1 LSSFVGNMRLQG
13 YSDVSFGTPLQEKL
27 PEGGLQ
33 ASKYSFQI
41 ADLHLFFTSRLSPE
55 WSFLSELLIT
65 SDFSNEFA
73 SELDRLLIQYS
84 PNKHLRVGFGKF
96 NTGIGYY
103 PDEFHRAKFFQ
114 VASGRPIMFSD
125 EDNGGI
131 LPLHQIGITAQG
143 AIPSGSF
150 GLHYLGEVS
159 NGRSY
164 REGSAEIQNWADSNN
179 LKAVNVGLFARPD
192 FVQGLEV
199 GFSVYRDT
207 LDPVAG
213 DVRETVTAAHAVFVR
228 PNFEWLNEVLVLKH
242 VTDATE
248 ATATTKSF
256 YSQVSKRFGTV
267 RPYFRWDYQD
277 VPDNDPVFTIGDTV
291 HPEGLRKVASVGVH
305 FGIGNFAVL
314 KTQYDRALQY
324 GEWANG
330 AHAQLAFA
338 F

>member
-1 LSSFVGNMRLQG
+1 M
-13 YSDVSFGTPLQEKL
+13 
-27 PEGGLQ
+27 
-33 ASKYSFQI
+33 
-41 ADLHLFFTSRLSPE
+41 
-55 WSFLSELLIT
+55 
-65 SDFSNEFA
+65 
-73 SELDRLLIQYS
+73 DRLLIQYS

-131 LPLHQIGITAQG
+131 LPLHQVGVTAQG
-143 AIPSGSF
+143 AIPSGAL
-150 GLHYLGEVS
+150 GLHYIGEVS

-164 REGSAEIQNWADSNN
+164 HEGSAEIQNWADSNN

-192 FVQGLEV
+192 IAPGLEL

-207 LDPVAG
+207 LDPPDG
-213 DVRETVTAAHAVFVR
+213 HVRETVTAAHAVYVT
-228 PNFEWLNEVLVLKH
+228 PNFEFLNEALVLKH
-242 VTDATE
+242 VTESSD

-256 YSQVSKRFGTV
+256 YSQVSRRFGQI
-267 RPYFRWDYQD
+267 RPYVRYDFQD
-277 VPDNDPVFTIGDTV
+277 VPMTDPVFALGDIV
-291 HPEGLRKVASVGVH
+291 HPIGLRKAASAGVH
-305 FGIGNFAVL
+305 YGIGNFAVL
-314 KTQYDRALQY
+314 KVQYDRALQY